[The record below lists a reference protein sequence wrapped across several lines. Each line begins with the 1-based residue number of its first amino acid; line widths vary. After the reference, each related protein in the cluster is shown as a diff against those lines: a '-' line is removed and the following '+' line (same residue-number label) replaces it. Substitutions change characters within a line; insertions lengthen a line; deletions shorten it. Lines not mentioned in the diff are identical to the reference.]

1 MPASRQSRCF
11 LLNTPN
17 PDEDREERARDRL
30 AVLEKTNDGFR
41 VAESDLQLRGAGDL
55 WGSKQSGNS
64 VELFHASLATDLYL
78 LESARKAAAELVAAS
93 EVDANESKSL
103 PAPILIALEKR
114 AVVDVSLEAKF

>member
-1 MPASRQSRCF
+1 MGCGTRAV
-11 LLNTPN
+11 
-17 PDEDREERARDRL
+17 EERARDRL

-78 LESARKAAAELVAAS
+78 LESARKAAAELIAAS

>member
-1 MPASRQSRCF
+1 MGARRPSADPRG
-11 LLNTPN
+11 
-17 PDEDREERARDRL
+17 RDRL

-93 EVDANESKSL
+93 EVETTTTTSTSTKSATL
-103 PAPILIALEKR
+103 PAPVQIALEKR
-114 AVVDVSLEAKF
+114 AVVDLTLEAKF